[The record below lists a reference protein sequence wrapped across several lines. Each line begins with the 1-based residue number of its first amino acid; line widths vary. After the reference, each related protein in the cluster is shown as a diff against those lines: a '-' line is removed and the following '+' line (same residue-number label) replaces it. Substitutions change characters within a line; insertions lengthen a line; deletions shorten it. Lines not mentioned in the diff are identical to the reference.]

1 MNLSNSIVS
10 LCPHNSERLLYSL
23 NVQWISFQG
32 DISCHETQPEK
43 KEITKEYESYE
54 KRIKIEKLL
63 PGSIYNLTMTV
74 YDKVFKRNVITYVKA
89 VETDRQGKL

>member
-1 MNLSNSIVS
+1 MYSGFLFKVISPVTKQS
-10 LCPHNSERLLYSL
+10 LK
-23 NVQWISFQG
+23 
-32 DISCHETQPEK
+32 K